1 MPLTGV
7 HVDGQITGRGARVK
21 VRQRYINREDK
32 PIEAM
37 YKFPLPE
44 QASVCGFRVI
54 IGDKILEGEIEERDK
69 AFELYDKALER
80 GDGAYLLDE
89 ERPNI
94 FTLSVGALPPKA
106 SATIEIEY
114 ITLLDATDNEVRF
127 FLPTTISPRYVPEE
141 TPDERGIPV
150 VSLVNPP
157 IGLDV
162 PYGLKI
168 KLTIEG
174 KECITGIESPSHTI
188 ATRYENNHVVAELSA
203 EETRMDRDFVLT
215 IRYKEAS
222 RNRVVVF
229 REKEEVF
236 FQVDLSPEKEL
247 RSLSEACSTG
257 GCNEIIFVL
266 DCSGSMEGSSI
277 HGAKQALLILL
288 KALRG
293 GTNFNIYRFGTT
305 YEKLFQTSV
314 PCSNEGFQRAESYI
328 KGITADL
335 GGTEMLGPLADI
347 YKTKAQEMRSV
358 VLITD
363 GEVGNEQ
370 SMFNLAK
377 SETGTTRIF
386 TIGIGHGPNE
396 YLIKQLARISGGSS
410 ELVSPG
416 ERVEPKVLRLFGKI
430 TSATISD
437 VKIHWPGQAL
447 QAPRAPAVYAGGTI
461 SIFGKLTGLDKVPD
475 TLKITASVG
484 GMPREWVLDV
494 TPSTDSSSVIPSLWA
509 RERIRDLEEEVPGTG
524 SQQKDRKANALR
536 NEIINVSKR
545 YSLMSRETSF
555 VTVEKRLTKDR
566 TDDEIIL
573 RKIPAMLTK
582 DWGGM
587 RSYVLTPIHG
597 ELPPVTIRMHCS
609 YSLFACSI
617 AWK

>member
-1 MPLTGV
+1 MTKDNNPVPLTGV

-21 VRQRYINREDK
+21 VRQLYINREDK
-32 PIEAM
+32 PIEAV

-106 SATIEIEY
+106 SVTIEIEY
-114 ITLLDATDNEVRF
+114 IILLDATDNEVRF

-174 KECITGIESPSHTI
+174 KDCITGIESPSHTI

-257 GCNEIIFVL
+257 
-266 DCSGSMEGSSI
+266 
-277 HGAKQALLILL
+277 
-288 KALRG
+288 
-293 GTNFNIYRFGTT
+293 
-305 YEKLFQTSV
+305 
-314 PCSNEGFQRAESYI
+314 
-328 KGITADL
+328 
-335 GGTEMLGPLADI
+335 
-347 YKTKAQEMRSV
+347 
-358 VLITD
+358 
-363 GEVGNEQ
+363 
-370 SMFNLAK
+370 
-377 SETGTTRIF
+377 
-386 TIGIGHGPNE
+386 
-396 YLIKQLARISGGSS
+396 
-410 ELVSPG
+410 
-416 ERVEPKVLRLFGKI
+416 
-430 TSATISD
+430 
-437 VKIHWPGQAL
+437 WL
-447 QAPRAPAVYAGGTI
+447 Q
-461 SIFGKLTGLDKVPD
+461 
-475 TLKITASVG
+475 
-484 GMPREWVLDV
+484 
-494 TPSTDSSSVIPSLWA
+494 
-509 RERIRDLEEEVPGTG
+509 
-524 SQQKDRKANALR
+524 
-536 NEIINVSKR
+536 
-545 YSLMSRETSF
+545 
-555 VTVEKRLTKDR
+555 
-566 TDDEIIL
+566 
-573 RKIPAMLTK
+573 
-582 DWGGM
+582 
-587 RSYVLTPIHG
+587 
-597 ELPPVTIRMHCS
+597 
-609 YSLFACSI
+609 
-617 AWK
+617 